1 VTEPS
6 EPRVVEAATGSVE
19 TAETDT
25 SRPPEPVPD
34 GFPRRRP
41 AHVQVR
47 VQIPEGGGGEP
58 VDAGAETQPG
68 KATDDRDTADGE
80 ENG

>member
-1 VTEPS
+1 
-6 EPRVVEAATGSVE
+6 
-19 TAETDT
+19 
-25 SRPPEPVPD
+25 
-34 GFPRRRP
+34 
-41 AHVQVR
+41 

-58 VDAGAETQPG
+58 VDAGTETQPG